1 MLGTWQSVALVDLN
15 QGNPRRS
22 PRLSFLPGQRR
33 PVGWC
38 PVQTH
43 EIRKRFLDHFVNA
56 GHTEVPS
63 ASVILDDPNLLFVNA
78 GMVQFVPFFLG
89 QRTAPYTTATSIQK
103 CIRTPDIDEVG
114 ITTRHNT
121 FFQMAGNFSFGDYF
135 KRGAIELAWTLLTN
149 PVSEGGYG
157 FDPERL
163 WATVFYDDD
172 EAVALWQEVAGLPP
186 ERIQRRGMADN
197 YWSMGIPGP
206 CGPCSEI
213 YYDRGPEYGVEGGPE
228 ADENRYIEIW
238 NLVFMQNE
246 RGEGTSKDDFEIL
259 GPLPRQNIDTGM
271 GVERI
276 ACLLQG
282 VDNVYE
288 TDLLRPVIDTVEQ
301 YAPRGYGQGNGTDDI
316 RYRVIADHTRT
327 AAIII
332 ADGVTPSNEGRGYV
346 LRRLL
351 RRIIR
356 SAKLLGIEA
365 PIVGELMATVR
376 DAMGPSYPEL
386 VTDFDRISRIA
397 VAEETAFNRT
407 LASGSK
413 LFEDAATATRSSGKT
428 QLAGS
433 DAFALHDTYGF
444 PIELTLEM
452 AAEAGLSVDELGFR
466 ELMAEQRRRAKADAA
481 ARKHAH
487 ADLSAF
493 RELVDAG
500 PTEFTGFDE
509 LSSEARILGI
519 FVDGKRVPVVA
530 HHAPGDT
537 ELRVEIVLD
546 RTPLYAESGGQ
557 IADAGWITGTGG
569 SQSAK
574 AAVTDVQKIAK
585 SLWVHRV
592 NVESGEFVEGDT
604 IVAAVDPHWRRGAT
618 QGHSGTHMVHA
629 ALRQVLG
636 PNAVQAGSLNRPG
649 YLRFD
654 FNSQS
659 ALTEEQRNQVE
670 EVSNEAVQADYPVNT
685 FLTGLEK
692 AKAMGAMAMFGEQY
706 PDEVRVVEIGGPFSL
721 ELCGGTHVNN
731 SAQIGPITI
740 LGESSVGSGVR
751 RVEAYVGLDSFR
763 HLSKE
768 RALMAGLASSLKVPS
783 DEVPARVAILVE
795 KLKTAEKELERVRLN
810 AARSGAADAAGTAEQ
825 IGTVR
830 LVAQRMASGM
840 SAGDLRSLVGDI
852 KSRLGSDP
860 GVVVLI
866 AEADSENGPTVPF
879 VVAANQAAQDAGV
892 RANELV
898 QCVSTA
904 VGGRGGGKPDLAQGS
919 GKDAAGIE
927 AALAA
932 VRAELARG

>member
-1 MLGTWQSVALVDLN
+1 M
-15 QGNPRRS
+15 
-22 PRLSFLPGQRR
+22 
-33 PVGWC
+33 
-38 PVQTH
+38 QTH
-43 EIRKRFLDHFVNA
+43 EIRKRFLDHFVKA

-78 GMVQFVPFFLG
+78 GMVQFVPYFLG
-89 QRTAPYTTATSIQK
+89 ARTPPWDRATSVQK

-135 KRGAIELAWTLLTN
+135 KKGAIELAWTLLTN

-163 WATVFYDDD
+163 WATVYLDDD
-172 EAVALWQEVAGLPP
+172 EAIQLWQEVAGLPLD
-186 ERIQRRGMADN
+186 RIQRRGMADN

-213 YYDRGPEYGVEGGPE
+213 YYDRGPEYGIEGGPE
-228 ADENRYIEIW
+228 ANEDRYIEIW

-259 GPLPRQNIDTGM
+259 GPLPRKNIDTGM

-288 TDLLRPVIDTVEQ
+288 TDLVRPVIDLVAGI
-301 YAPRGYGQGNGTDDI
+301 APRGYGQGSHTDDV
-316 RYRVIADHTRT
+316 RYRIIADHSRT

-332 ADGVTPSNEGRGYV
+332 GDGVSPGNEGRGYV

-356 SAKLLGIEA
+356 AAKLLGVEQ
-365 PIVGELMATVR
+365 PIMSQLMTTVR
-376 DAMGPSYPEL
+376 DEMGPSYPEL
-386 VTDFDRISRIA
+386 VNDFERINRIA

-407 LASGSK
+407 LVAGSR
-413 LFEDAATATRSSGKT
+413 LFDDAAKSTRAAGKSTLSG
-428 QLAGS
+428 A
-433 DAFALHDTYGF
+433 DAFTLHDTYGF
-444 PIELTLEM
+444 PIDLTLEM
-452 AAEAGLSVDELGFR
+452 AAEAGLSVDEQGFR
-466 ELMAEQRRRAKADAA
+466 TLMAEQRQRAKADAA
-481 ARKHAH
+481 ARKQAH
-487 ADLSAF
+487 TDLSAY

-509 LSSEARILGI
+509 LSTEARILGI
-519 FVDGKRVPVVA
+519 FVDGKRVPVVTHEGLDA
-530 HHAPGDT
+530 D
-537 ELRVEIVLD
+537 RVELILD
-546 RTPLYAESGGQ
+546 RTPFYAESGGQ
-557 IADAGWITGTGG
+557 IADEGTISGTG
-569 SQSAK
+569 SSVAAK

-585 SLWVHRV
+585 TLWAHRI

-604 IVAAVDPHWRRGAT
+604 VTAAVDPKWRHGAT

-636 PNAVQAGSLNRPG
+636 PTAVQAGSLNRPG

-654 FNSQS
+654 FNWQG
-659 ALTEEQRNQVE
+659 ALTDDQRTQIE
-670 EVSNEAVQADYPVNT
+670 EVTNEAVEADYQVNT
-685 FLTGLEK
+685 FVTALDK
-692 AKAMGAMAMFGEQY
+692 AKAMGAMAMFGENY
-706 PDEVRVVEIGGPFSL
+706 PDQVRVVDIGGPFSL
-721 ELCGGTHVNN
+721 ELCGGTHVRN
-731 SAQIGPITI
+731 SAQIGPVTI
-740 LGESSVGSGVR
+740 LGESSVGSGIR

-763 HLSKE
+763 HLAKE

-783 DEVPARVAILVE
+783 EEVPARVANLVE
-795 KLKTAEKELERVRLN
+795 RLKAAEKELEKARRPTPGLRRPTRPR
-810 AARSGAADAAGTAEQ
+810 APRPSARSGSWPSGWPAACPG
-825 IGTVR
+825 
-830 LVAQRMASGM
+830 
-840 SAGDLRSLVGDI
+840 GDLRTLVGDI
-852 KSRLGSDP
+852 KGKLGNDP
-860 GVVVLI
+860 AVIALI
-866 AEADSENGPTVPF
+866 AEGENDAVPF
-879 VVAANQAAQDAGV
+879 VVAVNPAAQDLGL

-898 QCVSTA
+898 KPFSAA
-904 VGGRGGGKPDLAQGS
+904 VNGRGGGKADMAQGS
-919 GKDAAGIE
+919 GKGAAGID

-932 VRAELARG
+932 LRAEIGRG

>member
-1 MLGTWQSVALVDLN
+1 M
-15 QGNPRRS
+15 
-22 PRLSFLPGQRR
+22 
-33 PVGWC
+33 
-38 PVQTH
+38 QTH
-43 EIRKRFLDHFVNA
+43 EIRKRFLDHFVKA

-89 QRTAPYTTATSIQK
+89 ARTPPYERATSVQK
-103 CIRTPDIDEVG
+103 CIRTPDIEEVG

-135 KRGAIELAWTLLTN
+135 KKGAIELAWTLLTN

-163 WATVFYDDD
+163 WATVYLDDD
-172 EAVALWQEVAGLPP
+172 EAIELWQEVAGLPL

-213 YYDRGPEYGVEGGPE
+213 YYDRGPEYGIDGGPE
-228 ADENRYIEIW
+228 ANEDRYIEIW

-259 GPLPRQNIDTGM
+259 GPLPRKNIDTGM

-288 TDLLRPVIDTVEQ
+288 TDLVRPVIDTVAQ
-301 YAPRGYGQGNGTDDI
+301 YAPRGYGQGNHTDDV
-316 RYRVIADHTRT
+316 RYRIIGDHSRT

-332 ADGVTPSNEGRGYV
+332 GDGVSPGNEGRGYV

-356 SAKLLGIEA
+356 AAKLLGVEQ
-365 PIVGELMATVR
+365 PIMSELMVTVR
-376 DAMGPSYPEL
+376 DEMGPSYPEL
-386 VTDFDRISRIA
+386 VNDFDRIHRIA

-413 LFEDAATATRSSGKT
+413 LFDDAAQATRSAGATVVS
-428 QLAGS
+428 GS
-433 DAFALHDTYGF
+433 DAFTLHDTYGF

-452 AAEAGLSVDELGFR
+452 AAEAGLSVDEEGFR
-466 ELMAEQRRRAKADAA
+466 GLMAEQRRRAKADAA
-481 ARKHAH
+481 ARKQAH
-487 ADLSAF
+487 TDLSAY
-493 RELVDAG
+493 RDLVDGG

-509 LSSEARILGI
+509 LSTDARILGI
-519 FVDGKRVPVVA
+519 FVDGARVPVVSHGGA
-530 HHAPGDT
+530 DGT
-537 ELRVEIVLD
+537 VELILD
-546 RTPLYAESGGQ
+546 RTPFYAESGGQ
-557 IADAGWITGTGG
+557 IADEGTITGTG
-569 SQSAK
+569 SSATAK
-574 AAVTDVQKIAK
+574 ATVTDVQKIAK
-585 SLWVHRV
+585 TLWAHRV
-592 NVESGEFVEGDT
+592 RVESGEFVEGDT
-604 IVAAVDPHWRRGAT
+604 ITAEVDPTWRHGAT

-629 ALRQVLG
+629 ALREVLG

-654 FNSQS
+654 FNWQGSLS
-659 ALTEEQRNQVE
+659 EDQRTQIE
-670 EVSNEAVQADYPVNT
+670 EVANEAVQADYAVNT
-685 FLTGLEK
+685 FNTGLDQ
-692 AKAMGAMAMFGEQY
+692 AKAMGAMALFGENY

-721 ELCGGTHVNN
+721 ELCGGTHVRS
-731 SAQIGPITI
+731 SAQIGPVTL

-751 RVEAYVGLDSFR
+751 RVEAYVGLESFR
-763 HLSKE
+763 HLSRE

-783 DEVPARVAILVE
+783 DEVPARVANLVE
-795 KLKTAEKELERVRLN
+795 RLRAAEKELDKVRLANARAAAAN
-810 AARSGAADAAGTAEQ
+810 AAAGAEVVGK
-825 IGTVR
+825 VR
-830 LVAQRMASGM
+830 LVAQRMAGGV
-840 SAGDLRSLVGDI
+840 SAADLRSLVGDI
-852 KSRLGSDP
+852 KGKLGSEP
-860 GVVVLI
+860 GVVALI
-866 AEADSENGPTVPF
+866 AEGDNDSVPF
-879 VVAANQAAQDAGV
+879 VVAVNAGAQDLGLNAGD
-892 RANELV
+892 LV
-898 QCVSTA
+898 KVLGGP
-904 VGGRGGGKPDLAQGS
+904 VNGRGGGKADLAQGS
-919 GKDAAGIE
+919 GKGAAGID

-932 VRAELARG
+932 LHAEISRS

>member
-1 MLGTWQSVALVDLN
+1 M
-15 QGNPRRS
+15 
-22 PRLSFLPGQRR
+22 
-33 PVGWC
+33 
-38 PVQTH
+38 QTH
-43 EIRKRFLDHFVNA
+43 EIRKRFTDHFVNA

-78 GMVQFVPFFLG
+78 GMVQFVPYFLG
-89 QRTAPYTTATSIQK
+89 QRTAPYATATSIQK

-135 KRGAIELAWTLLTN
+135 KRRAIELAWTLLTN
-149 PVSEGGYG
+149 PVAEGGYG

-163 WATVFYDDD
+163 WATVYYDDD
-172 EAVALWQEVAGLPP
+172 EAVGLWQEVAGLPP

-213 YYDRGPEYGVEGGPE
+213 YYDRGPEYGIEGGPE
-228 ADENRYIEIW
+228 ANEDRYIEIW

-246 RGEGTSKDDFEIL
+246 RGDGTSKDDFEIL
-259 GPLPRQNIDTGM
+259 GPLPRQNIDTGL

-288 TDLLRPVIDTVEQ
+288 TDLMRPVIDKVAEHS
-301 YAPRGYGQGNGTDDI
+301 PRGYGRGNHQDDV
-316 RYRVIADHTRT
+316 RYRVIADHSRT

-332 ADGVTPSNEGRGYV
+332 GDGVTPSNEGRGYV

-356 SAKLLGIEA
+356 SAKLLGIDR
-365 PIVGELMATVR
+365 PIVGELMQTVR
-376 DAMGPSYPEL
+376 DSMAPSYPDL
-386 VTDFDRISRIA
+386 AADFDRIHRIA

-413 LFEDAATATRSSGKT
+413 LFEEAASATRSAGKSE
-428 QLAGS
+428 LGGS
-433 DAFALHDTYGF
+433 DAFTLHDTYGF

-452 AAEAGLSVDELGFR
+452 AAEAGLAVDELGFR

-509 LSSEARILGI
+509 LTSQARILGI

-530 HHAPGDT
+530 HHARVHSGNSADPSPM
-537 ELRVEIVLD
+537 RVEIVLD

-557 IADAGWITGTGG
+557 IADIGWIAGTGSG
-569 SQSAK
+569 ESAK
-574 AAVTDVQKIAK
+574 AAVTDVQKIGK
-585 SLWVHRV
+585 TLWAHRV

-604 IVAAVDPHWRRGAT
+604 VVAAVDPTWRRGAT

-629 ALRQVLG
+629 ALRQIVG

-659 ALTEEQRNQVE
+659 ALTEDQRNQVE
-670 EVSNEAVQADYPVNT
+670 VVANEAVQSDFPVNT
-685 FLTGLEK
+685 FVTELDK

-706 PDEVRVVEIGGPFSL
+706 PDRVRVVEIGGPFSL
-721 ELCGGTHVNN
+721 ELCGGTHVHN

-740 LGESSVGSGVR
+740 VSEASVGSGVR

-763 HLSKE
+763 HLAKE

-783 DEVPARVAILVE
+783 DEVPARVATLVDR
-795 KLKTAEKELERVRLN
+795 LRTAEKELDRMRLAGAR
-810 AARSGAADAAGTAEQ
+810 AAASDAASAAEQ
-825 IGTVR
+825 VGTVR
-830 LVAQRMASGM
+830 LVAQRMAAGM
-840 SAGDLRSLVGDI
+840 TASDLRSLVGDI
-852 KSRLGSDP
+852 RASLGSDP

-866 AEADSENGPTVPF
+866 SESEGTVPF
-879 VVAANQAAQDAGV
+879 VVATNQAAQDAGL
-892 RANELV
+892 RANDLV
-898 QCVSTA
+898 APVAAA
-904 VGGRGGGKPDLAQGS
+904 VGGRGGGKADLAQGS
-919 GKDAAGIE
+919 GKNPAGIS
-927 AALAA
+927 AALAG
-932 VRAELARG
+932 VRAELARR

>member
-1 MLGTWQSVALVDLN
+1 M
-15 QGNPRRS
+15 
-22 PRLSFLPGQRR
+22 
-33 PVGWC
+33 
-38 PVQTH
+38 QTH

-89 QRTAPYTTATSIQK
+89 QRTPPYPTATSIQK

-135 KRGAIELAWTLLTN
+135 KREAIELAWTLLTN
-149 PVSEGGYG
+149 KVEDGGYQL
-157 FDPERL
+157 DPEKI
-163 WATVFYDDD
+163 WATVYFDDD
-172 EAVALWQEVAGLPP
+172 EAVRLWQEIAGLPL

-206 CGPCSEI
+206 CGPSSEI
-213 YYDRGPEYGVEGGPE
+213 YYDRGSEFGVEGGPE
-228 ADENRYIEIW
+228 ANEDRYIEIW

-246 RGEGTSKDDFEIL
+246 RGEGTGKEDFEIL
-259 GPLPRQNIDTGM
+259 GPLPRKNIDTGM
-271 GVERI
+271 GVERV
-276 ACLLQG
+276 AFLLQG
-282 VDNVYE
+282 VHNVYE
-288 TDLLRPVIDTVEQ
+288 TDLLRPVIDAVASR
-301 YAPRGYGQGNGTDDI
+301 APRGYDVGNYDDDV
-316 RYRVIADHTRT
+316 RYRIIADHSRT
-327 AAIII
+327 AAILIG
-332 ADGVTPSNEGRGYV
+332 DGVSPGNDGRGYV

-351 RRIIR
+351 RRVIR
-356 SAKLLGIEA
+356 SAKLLDVDG

-386 VTDFDRISRIA
+386 VADFKRINRIA

-407 LASGSK
+407 LQSGSRLFEEVAGATKASG
-413 LFEDAATATRSSGKT
+413 ATVLS
-428 QLAGS
+428 GS
-433 DAFALHDTYGF
+433 DAFTLHDTYGF

-452 AAEAGLSVDELGFR
+452 ATETGLQVDEVGFR

-487 ADLSAF
+487 ADLSAY

-509 LSSEARILGI
+509 LTSEAKILGI

-530 HHAPGDT
+530 HGT
-537 ELRVEIVLD
+537 EGADRVELVLD

-557 IADAGWITGTGG
+557 VADAGTISGTGAG
-569 SQSAK
+569 ESAR

-585 SLWVHRV
+585 TLWVHRV

-604 IVAAVDPHWRRGAT
+604 VIAAVEPGWRKGAT

-654 FNSQS
+654 FNWQGP
-659 ALTEEQRNQVE
+659 LTEEQRTEIE
-670 EVSNEAVQADYPVNT
+670 EVTNQAVQADYEVHT
-685 FLTGLEK
+685 FNEKLDK
-692 AKAMGAMAMFGEQY
+692 AKAMGALALFGESY
-706 PDEVRVVEIGGPFSL
+706 PEQVRVVEIGGPFSL
-721 ELCGGTHVNN
+721 ELCGGTHVHN
-731 SAQIGPITI
+731 SAQIGPVTI

-751 RVEAYVGLDSFR
+751 RVEAYVGLESFK
-763 HLSKE
+763 HLAKE

-783 DEVPARVAILVE
+783 EEVPARVANLVE
-795 KLKTAEKELERVRLN
+795 RLKAAEKEIERNRLANARAAAAN
-810 AARSGAADAAGTAEQ
+810 AAAGAER
-825 IGTVR
+825 IGNVR
-830 LVAQRMASGM
+830 VVAQRM
-840 SAGDLRSLVGDI
+840 SAGMTAADLRSLVGDI
-852 KSRLGSDP
+852 RGKLGNDP
-860 GVVVLI
+860 AVVALI
-866 AEADSENGPTVPF
+866 AEGDNDSVPYAI
-879 VVAANQAAQDAGV
+879 AANPAAQDLGI
-892 RANELV
+892 RANDLV
-898 QCVSTA
+898 KQLAGA
-904 VGGRGGGKPDLAQGS
+904 VDGRGGGKADLAQGS
-919 GKDAAGIE
+919 GKDSSGID
-927 AALAA
+927 AALDA
-932 VRAELARG
+932 VRAEIARVG

>member
-1 MLGTWQSVALVDLN
+1 M
-15 QGNPRRS
+15 
-22 PRLSFLPGQRR
+22 
-33 PVGWC
+33 
-38 PVQTH
+38 QTH
-43 EIRKRFLDHFVNA
+43 EIRKRFLDHFVKA

-78 GMVQFVPFFLG
+78 GMVQFVPYFLG
-89 QRTAPYTTATSIQK
+89 ARTPPWDRATSVQK

-135 KRGAIELAWTLLTN
+135 KKGAIELAWTLLTN

-163 WATVFYDDD
+163 WATVYLDDD
-172 EAVALWQEVAGLPP
+172 EAIGLWQEVAGLPL

-213 YYDRGPEYGVEGGPE
+213 YYDRGPEYGIDGGPE
-228 ADENRYIEIW
+228 ANEDRYIEIW

-246 RGEGTSKDDFEIL
+246 RGEGTSKNDFEIL
-259 GPLPRQNIDTGM
+259 GPLPRKNIDTGM

-288 TDLLRPVIDTVEQ
+288 TDLVRPVIDLVAAI
-301 YAPRGYGQGNGTDDI
+301 APRGYGVGNHEDDV
-316 RYRVIADHTRT
+316 RYRIIADHSRT

-332 ADGVTPSNEGRGYV
+332 GDGVSPGNEGRGYV

-356 SAKLLGIEA
+356 AAKLLGVEE
-365 PIVGELMATVR
+365 PIMGRLMATVR
-376 DAMGPSYPEL
+376 DEMGPSYPEL
-386 VTDFDRISRIA
+386 VTDFERINRIA

-407 LASGSK
+407 LVSGSR
-413 LFEDAATATRSSGKT
+413 LFDDAAAATKRSGATVLSGN
-428 QLAGS
+428 
-433 DAFALHDTYGF
+433 DAFTLHDTYGF
-444 PIELTLEM
+444 PIDLTLEM
-452 AAEAGLSVDELGFR
+452 AAEAGLTVDEAGFR
-466 ELMAEQRRRAKADAA
+466 TLMAEQRARAKADAA
-481 ARKHAH
+481 ARKQAH
-487 ADLSAF
+487 TDLTAY

-509 LSSEARILGI
+509 LTSEARILGI
-519 FVDGKRVPVVA
+519 FVDGKRVPVVGHEGLEA
-530 HHAPGDT
+530 D
-537 ELRVEIVLD
+537 RVELILD
-546 RTPLYAESGGQ
+546 RTPFYAESGGQ
-557 IADAGWITGTGG
+557 IADEGAITGTG
-569 SQSAK
+569 SSETAR

-585 SLWVHRV
+585 TLWAHRV

-604 IVAAVDPHWRRGAT
+604 VAAAVDPKWRHGAT

-654 FNSQS
+654 FNWQGALSEDQRSQI
-659 ALTEEQRNQVE
+659 E
-670 EVSNEAVQADYPVNT
+670 EVTNEAVEADFEVHTFNT
-685 FLTGLEK
+685 ELDK
-692 AKAMGAMAMFGEQY
+692 AKAMGAMALFGENY

-721 ELCGGTHVNN
+721 ELCGGTHVHN
-731 SAQIGPITI
+731 SAQIGPVTI

-751 RVEAYVGLDSFR
+751 RVEAYVGLESFR
-763 HLSKE
+763 HLAKE

-783 DEVPARVAILVE
+783 EEVPARVATLVE
-795 KLKTAEKELERVRLN
+795 RLKAAEKELDKVRLANARAAAAN
-810 AARSGAADAAGTAEQ
+810 AAAGAELVGK
-825 IGTVR
+825 VR
-830 LVAQRMASGM
+830 VVAQRMAAGM
-840 SAGDLRSLVGDI
+840 SGGDLRSLVGDI
-852 KSRLGSDP
+852 KGKLGSDP
-860 GVVVLI
+860 AVVALI
-866 AEADSENGPTVPF
+866 AEGEGDSVPF
-879 VVAANQAAQDAGV
+879 VVAVNAAAQDLGL
-892 RANELV
+892 RANDLV
-898 QCVSTA
+898 KQFAAPVN
-904 VGGRGGGKPDLAQGS
+904 GRGGGKADLAQGS
-919 GKDAAGIE
+919 GKGAAGID

-932 VRAELARG
+932 LRTEIGRS

>member
-1 MLGTWQSVALVDLN
+1 M
-15 QGNPRRS
+15 
-22 PRLSFLPGQRR
+22 
-33 PVGWC
+33 
-38 PVQTH
+38 QTH
-43 EIRKRFLDHFVNA
+43 EIRKRFLDHFVKA

-78 GMVQFVPFFLG
+78 GMVQFVPYFLG
-89 QRTAPYTTATSIQK
+89 QRTPPYNTATSVQK

-135 KRGAIELAWTLLTN
+135 KKGAIELAWSLLTN

-157 FDPERL
+157 FDPEKL
-163 WATVFYDDD
+163 WATVYLDDD
-172 EAVALWQEVAGLPP
+172 EAIGLWQEVAGLPL

-213 YYDRGPEYGVEGGPE
+213 YYDRGPDYGVDGGPE
-228 ADENRYIEIW
+228 ANEDRYIEIW
-238 NLVFMQNE
+238 NLVFVQNE
-246 RGEGTSKDDFEIL
+246 RGEGTSKEDFEIL
-259 GPLPRQNIDTGM
+259 GPLPRKNIDTGM

-288 TDLLRPVIDTVEQ
+288 TDLVRPVIDLVAGI
-301 YAPRGYGQGNGTDDI
+301 APRGYGEGNHEDDV
-316 RYRVIADHTRT
+316 RYRIIGDHSRT

-332 ADGVTPSNEGRGYV
+332 GDGVTPGNEGRGYV

-356 SAKLLGIEA
+356 AAKLLGVER
-365 PIVGELMATVR
+365 PIMGELMATVR
-376 DAMGPSYPEL
+376 DEMGPSYPEL
-386 VTDFDRISRIA
+386 VTDFDRINRIA

-407 LASGSK
+407 LAAGSR
-413 LFEDAATATRSSGKT
+413 LFEDAAEATRAAGATVLSGN
-428 QLAGS
+428 
-433 DAFALHDTYGF
+433 DAFTLHDTYGF
-444 PIELTLEM
+444 PIDLTLEM
-452 AAEAGLSVDELGFR
+452 AAEAGLSVDEEGFR
-466 ELMAEQRRRAKADAA
+466 GLMSEQRRRAKADAA
-481 ARKHAH
+481 ARKQAH
-487 ADLSAF
+487 TDLSAY

-509 LSSEARILGI
+509 LTTEARILGI
-519 FVDGKRVPVVA
+519 FVDGKRVPVVSHEHDA
-530 HHAPGDT
+530 GRSAPD
-537 ELRVEIVLD
+537 RVELILD
-546 RTPLYAESGGQ
+546 RSPFYAESGGQ
-557 IADAGWITGTGG
+557 IADEGTVTGTGA
-569 SQSAK
+569 SETAK

-585 SLWVHRV
+585 TLWAHRI

-604 IVAAVDPHWRRGAT
+604 VVAAVDPRWRHGAT

-654 FNSQS
+654 FNWQG
-659 ALTEEQRNQVE
+659 ALSDEQRTQIE
-670 EVSNEAVQADYPVNT
+670 EVTNEAVEADYEVHNFT
-685 FLTGLEK
+685 TELDK
-692 AKAMGAMAMFGEQY
+692 AKAMGAMALFGENY
-706 PDEVRVVEIGGPFSL
+706 PDEVRVVEIGGPFSI
-721 ELCGGTHVNN
+721 ELCGGTHVRS
-731 SAQIGPITI
+731 SAQIGPVTI

-763 HLSKE
+763 HLAKE

-783 DEVPARVAILVE
+783 DEVPARVENLVE
-795 KLKTAEKELERVRLN
+795 RLRAAEKELDRLRLANARAAAAN
-810 AARSGAADAAGTAEQ
+810 AAAGAEQ
-825 IGTVR
+825 IGRVR
-830 LVAQRMASGM
+830 LVAQRMAGGI

-852 KSRLGSDP
+852 RGKLGSEP
-860 GVVVLI
+860 AVVALL
-866 AEADSENGPTVPF
+866 AEGEDDAVPF
-879 VVAANQAAQDAGV
+879 VVAVNPAAQDLGLN
-892 RANELV
+892 ANDLV
-898 QCVSTA
+898 KVVGAA
-904 VGGRGGGKPDLAQGS
+904 VNGRGGGKADLAQGS
-919 GKDAAGIE
+919 GKGAAGID

-932 VRAELARG
+932 IRAEIGRS

>member
-1 MLGTWQSVALVDLN
+1 M
-15 QGNPRRS
+15 
-22 PRLSFLPGQRR
+22 
-33 PVGWC
+33 
-38 PVQTH
+38 QTH
-43 EIRKRFLDHFVNA
+43 EIRKRFLDHFVQA

-89 QRTAPYTTATSIQK
+89 QRTPPYDTATSIQK

-135 KRGAIELAWTLLTN
+135 KRRAIELAWTLLTK
-149 PVSEGGYG
+149 PVAEGGYG

-172 EAVALWQEVAGLPP
+172 EAVQLWQEVAGLPI

-246 RGEGTSKDDFEIL
+246 RGEGTSKEDFEIL
-259 GPLPRQNIDTGM
+259 GPLPRKNIDTGM

-276 ACLLQG
+276 ACLLQN

-288 TDLLRPVIDTVEQ
+288 TDLLRPVIDKVAE
-301 YAPRGYGQGNGTDDI
+301 YAPRGYGQGSHEDDV
-316 RYRVIADHTRT
+316 RYRVIADHSRT

-332 ADGVTPSNEGRGYV
+332 GDGVTPGNEGRGYV

-356 SAKLLGIEA
+356 AAKLLGVEQ
-365 PIVGELMATVR
+365 PIMAELMVTVR

-386 VTDFDRISRIA
+386 VSDFDRIQRIA

-413 LFEDAATATRSSGKT
+413 LFEDAAAATKSAGKSV
-428 QLAGS
+428 LGGS
-433 DAFALHDTYGF
+433 EAFTLHDTYGF

-509 LSSEARILGI
+509 LTSEARILGI

-530 HHAPGDT
+530 HGGREQAA
-537 ELRVEIVLD
+537 ERVEIVLD

-557 IADAGWITGTGG
+557 IADAGWISGTGG
-569 SQSAK
+569 GGAAK

-585 SLWVHRV
+585 TLWVHRV

-604 IVAAVDPHWRRGAT
+604 VTAAVDPEWRRGAT

-654 FNSQS
+654 FNYQG
-659 ALTEEQRNQVE
+659 ALSDEQRAQVE
-670 EVSNEAVQADYPVNT
+670 EVTNEAVQADFEVHT
-685 FLTGLEK
+685 FNEKLEK
-692 AKAMGAMAMFGEQY
+692 AKAMGAMAMFGESY

-721 ELCGGTHVNN
+721 ELCGGTHVHN
-731 SAQIGPITI
+731 SAQIGPVTI

-763 HLSKE
+763 HLAKE
-768 RALMAGLASSLKVPS
+768 RALMAGLATSLKVPS
-783 DEVPARVAILVE
+783 EEVPARVANLVE
-795 KLKTAEKELERVRLN
+795 RLKAAEKELDRVRLATARAAAAN
-810 AARSGAADAAGTAEQ
+810 AAAGAEQ
-825 IGTVR
+825 VGKVR
-830 LVAQRMASGM
+830 LVAQRMSAGM
-840 SAGDLRSLVGDI
+840 NAGDLRSLVGDI
-852 KSRLGSDP
+852 RGKMGSEP

-866 AEADSENGPTVPF
+866 SEGDEGTVPF
-879 VVAANQAAQDAGV
+879 VVATNPAAQDAGL
-892 RANELV
+892 RANDLIK
-898 QCVSTA
+898 QISSA
-904 VGGRGGGKPDLAQGS
+904 VDGRGGGKADLAQGS
-919 GKDAAGIE
+919 GKNPGGIDAALG
-927 AALAA
+927 A
-932 VRAELARG
+932 VRAEIARS